1 MMLAMGS
8 PPNWVKERSDCNLDM
23 VFDALFSVAERDVSE
38 ANKVS
43 SLTQN
48 DVSFAVQRE
57 DGGMLPTFRVDRKKG
72 GKSVDRISFHK
83 DKHQITIVRSLGEGF
98 SVRAK
103 WDYQG
108 QCCKLWVQDVPHEV
122 WQVSMAALEPLFFRP
137 QHE

>member
-1 MMLAMGS
+1 MES
-8 PPNWVKERSDCNLDM
+8 PPNWVKERADCNLDM
-23 VFDALFSVAERDVSE
+23 VFEALFSVADRDVAE
-38 ANKVS
+38 VNRVS
-43 SLTQN
+43 SLTKN
-48 DVSFAVQRE
+48 GVSFAVQRE

-72 GKSVDRISFHK
+72 GKSVEHVSFQK
-83 DKHQITIVRSLGEGF
+83 DQYQIAIVRSLGDGF

-108 QCCKLWVQDVPHEV
+108 QCCKLLVQDVPHEV